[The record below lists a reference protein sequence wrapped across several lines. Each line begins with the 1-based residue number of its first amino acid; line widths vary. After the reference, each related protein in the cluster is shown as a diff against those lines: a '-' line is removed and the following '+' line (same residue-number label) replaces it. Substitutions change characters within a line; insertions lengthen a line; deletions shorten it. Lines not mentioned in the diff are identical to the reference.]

1 VVGQSDIVLLAVKP
15 HQIGEVLRNTAQAWK
30 PGQLLISV
38 AAGAKTGFIQS
49 CLPPDGKVVRIMPN
63 LPALVGEGI
72 TAIAAG
78 EGASEEDLIQVE
90 KLLSGLGRTVRTDE
104 KHMDAITAVSGS
116 GPAYVM
122 MVVEA
127 MTEAAVHIGLDWELA
142 KELVLTTI
150 GGSIKMLEITG
161 KHPAELRN
169 QVSSPGGT
177 TIAAVKQLE
186 EQGLRSAFYNA
197 IEKAYHRSIQL
208 GQE

>member
-1 VVGQSDIVLLAVKP
+1 
-15 HQIGEVLRNTAQAWK
+15 
-30 PGQLLISV
+30 
-38 AAGAKTGFIQS
+38 
-49 CLPPDGKVVRIMPN
+49 
-63 LPALVGEGI
+63 
-72 TAIAAG
+72 
-78 EGASEEDLIQVE
+78 
-90 KLLSGLGRTVRTDE
+90 
-104 KHMDAITAVSGS
+104 
-116 GPAYVM
+116 
-122 MVVEA
+122 